1 MKMLELIQMGTWCPL
16 CSERVSFTFEKWHQQ
31 GAWNYTPWTWGGR
44 IWTPRDA
51 HNVPRAE
58 AQLMSCPGKGSGHG
72 GGWGP
77 QKRPEGEASPGHVA
91 DIRAREELGILRGV
105 AGWHI
110 PEREQNAA
118 WRATG
123 LAPGVQRSEGLWESR
138 WQEAPLHQGPLQ
150 TGLHFKVTARGTF
163 GELPWPLPNHS
174 EYFCCKLLQKTN
186 FCMAKEI
193 ETHRQAS
200 QNTQMTILRWR
211 RHLNSHQR
219 PGLTIPLRCKKS
231 GRSRLKTQE
240 QNRKSS

>member
-1 MKMLELIQMGTWCPL
+1 MEVGGDLRNAQKERPVLDMWQTLGRERSLGS
-16 CSERVSFTFEKWHQQ
+16 SEGWQ
-31 GAWNYTPWTWGGR
+31 GDT
-44 IWTPRDA
+44 
-51 HNVPRAE
+51 
-58 AQLMSCPGKGSGHG
+58 S
-72 GGWGP
+72 
-77 QKRPEGEASPGHVA
+77 QK
-91 DIRAREELGILRGV
+91 
-105 AGWHI
+105 
-110 PEREQNAA
+110 EQNAA

-200 QNTQMTILRWR
+200 QNTQTTI
-211 RHLNSHQR
+211 
-219 PGLTIPLRCKKS
+219 
-231 GRSRLKTQE
+231 
-240 QNRKSS
+240 

>member
-110 PEREQNAA
+110 PERAKCSLESHGPGSWRPALWGALGVQVAGGSSAPGAA
-118 WRATG
+118 ADRTALQGDSKRDIWRAS
-123 LAPGVQRSEGLWESR
+123 LASAQPLRIFLLQAPSKNKLLHGQRNR
-138 WQEAPLHQGPLQ
+138 NAQ
-150 TGLHFKVTARGTF
+150 TGITKYSDD
-163 GELPWPLPNHS
+163 N
-174 EYFCCKLLQKTN
+174 
-186 FCMAKEI
+186 
-193 ETHRQAS
+193 
-200 QNTQMTILRWR
+200 LRR
-211 RHLNSHQR
+211 RLLNSHQR